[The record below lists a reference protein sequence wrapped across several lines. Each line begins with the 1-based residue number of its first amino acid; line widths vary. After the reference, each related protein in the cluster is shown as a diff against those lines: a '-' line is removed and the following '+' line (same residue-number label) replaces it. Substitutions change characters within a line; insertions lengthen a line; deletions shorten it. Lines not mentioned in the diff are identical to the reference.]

1 MSEKREKVI
10 IITVSSQDVF
20 LTTVEQ
26 EVENKINSWLSNNKR
41 KNVKNIQLSASGDK
55 ANALIW
61 YEE

>member
-41 KNVKNIQLSASGDK
+41 KNVKNIQLSSSGDK